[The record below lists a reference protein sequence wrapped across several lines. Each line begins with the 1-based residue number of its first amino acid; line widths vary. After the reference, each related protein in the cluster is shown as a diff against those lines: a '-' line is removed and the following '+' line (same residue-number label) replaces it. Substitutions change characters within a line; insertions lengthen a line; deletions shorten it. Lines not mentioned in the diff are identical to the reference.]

1 MIGKRIKEI
10 RLKNNLTQQEF
21 GDKLNHTKS
30 TISKWENDQ
39 VIPDIN
45 MLKGISTIFSVNIE
59 ELISD
64 SKYSKKEN
72 NKSRY
77 LFVSDKVSYSGIQPL
92 PVNKSSRVIGN
103 FIVFLLTLATFLMML
118 SPFWSSTDGLGS
130 KEIAPLLIGTLGFF
144 LMIVIIIVRIF
155 RGIKKTKVNR
165 WNVSSV
171 FNNENIIL
179 TSKISGNEKTFNLDM
194 ITNVKQIKGNDQQD
208 EHQINIELNNN
219 QTIIYFEIDSLTCDL
234 ITKKWMD
241 VMEW

>member
-165 WNVSSV
+165 
-171 FNNENIIL
+171 
-179 TSKISGNEKTFNLDM
+179 
-194 ITNVKQIKGNDQQD
+194 
-208 EHQINIELNNN
+208 
-219 QTIIYFEIDSLTCDL
+219 
-234 ITKKWMD
+234 
-241 VMEW
+241 